1 MFRYPAAAE
10 ERCYSMR
17 NDRQTMHS
25 AEFLVTQALQVTHKS
40 GLQIPAPAVVEKTNK
55 HGSEEVTNQQR
66 DVGCHGIRYD
76 KPNKLLQIKKAH
88 VMSTFNLCCCIQLHW
103 PSTSAPSVQTANKW
117 HAVLQSYLSASKP
130 SSQEKYFFPHL
141 LQRLCR
147 V

>member
-25 AEFLVTQALQVTHKS
+25 AEFLVTQALQSEQVTHKS

-76 KPNKLLQIKKAH
+76 KPNKLLQIKKGPCY
-88 VMSTFNLCCCIQLHW
+88 V
-103 PSTSAPSVQTANKW
+103 
-117 HAVLQSYLSASKP
+117 
-130 SSQEKYFFPHL
+130 YF
-141 LQRLCR
+141 
-147 V
+147 